1 MEFAPIHAKRVKG
14 SLEMRWMES
23 GVIGSEVR
31 NPVLTYG

>member
-1 MEFAPIHAKRVKG
+1 MSFTLIHAKRVKG

-31 NPVLTYG
+31 NPILTYG